1 MQRATASQDRFVC
14 LFIIVVLSP
23 RTLQF
28 SLNIS
33 LVQLLISHHME
44 FVTSYAMK
52 TSAEICLI

>member
-33 LVQLLISHHME
+33 LVQLLHIPPYGIRHFLRYE
-44 FVTSYAMK
+44 DVR
-52 TSAEICLI
+52 